1 MSRAGFTYPMRYAL
15 LITKREVAHVSIYV
29 LVYVWKS
36 QLRVVKDT
44 ENEKNKLEGSKRR
57 FV

>member
-1 MSRAGFTYPMRYAL
+1 MRYAL